1 MGNDELTGSAGQ
13 EERVRITVTT
23 IEVSAGAADRLPH
36 LDETRRTPTPREGR
50 HAVLAL
56 PLEPPRRERAS
67 VGQWSPLRPF
77 KPLRAN
83 YLMAR
88 QALGAGGRMGVVHIC
103 IVAGL
108 AAVVWRHYTLPIGI
122 TGGLAV
128 AAIMF
133 VPTGAYRE
141 YLATIADAHGMPP
154 VGEVARYNLACLTTW
169 ITTRWRR

>member
-1 MGNDELTGSAGQ
+1 MGNGELTGSAGQ
-13 EERVRITVTT
+13 EERVRVTVTT
-23 IEVSAGAADRLPH
+23 IEVSAGAADRLLH
-36 LDETRRTPTPREGR
+36 LDETRRTRTPREGR
-50 HAVLAL
+50 HAALAL
-56 PLEPPRRERAS
+56 PSEPPRREL
-67 VGQWSPLRPF
+67 GQWFPLSPF

-88 QALGAGGRMGVVHIC
+88 QALGAGGRMGVVYIC

-108 AAVVWRHYTLPIGI
+108 ASVVWRHYTLPIGI

-133 VPTGAYRE
+133 VRTGAYRE
-141 YLATIADAHGMPP
+141 YLATIADAHGLPP